1 MTNAAIREGRRPR
14 RITWYSIFSAK
25 VFSVSFYKINVN
37 SEKLRSSDS
46 FRVIFSRFIITITI
60 STNVV
65 GGWTTLVFTNISE
78 KVSSDIWF
86 AELKTVILPSYY
98 PKRVISNNNCRKLFL
113 ELVSLY
119 FSKIV
124 MLQRLKIVIISPFS
138 DEYIFFSRK
147 LKWL

>member
-1 MTNAAIREGRRPR
+1 M
-14 RITWYSIFSAK
+14 
-25 VFSVSFYKINVN
+25 
-37 SEKLRSSDS
+37 
-46 FRVIFSRFIITITI
+46 
-60 STNVV
+60 
-65 GGWTTLVFTNISE
+65 SE

-98 PKRVISNNNCRKLFL
+98 PKRVISNNNCRKPFL

-138 DEYIFFSRK
+138 VEYILFFSEIEMVIITWQEVFASTILICNHTRD
-147 LKWL
+147 

>member
-1 MTNAAIREGRRPR
+1 M
-14 RITWYSIFSAK
+14 
-25 VFSVSFYKINVN
+25 
-37 SEKLRSSDS
+37 
-46 FRVIFSRFIITITI
+46 
-60 STNVV
+60 
-65 GGWTTLVFTNISE
+65 SE

-98 PKRVISNNNCRKLFL
+98 PKRVISNNNSRKLFL

-138 DEYIFFSRK
+138 VEYILFFSEIEMVIITWQEVFASTILICNHTRD
-147 LKWL
+147 

>member
-1 MTNAAIREGRRPR
+1 M
-14 RITWYSIFSAK
+14 
-25 VFSVSFYKINVN
+25 
-37 SEKLRSSDS
+37 
-46 FRVIFSRFIITITI
+46 
-60 STNVV
+60 
-65 GGWTTLVFTNISE
+65 SE

-86 AELKTVILPSYY
+86 AELKTVFLPSYY

-138 DEYIFFSRK
+138 VEYILFFSEIEMVIITWQEVFASTILICNHTRD
-147 LKWL
+147 